1 MITVYG
7 VFQPAV
13 YILLKIPNADV
24 LTIKIRYCQPPPMTR
39 GGCSRPQQYDAH
51 SLQQRPATCDFQ
63 SDSVYWRSA
72 DSSTSPPAR
81 NMS

>member
-24 LTIKIRYCQPPPMTR
+24 LLTITISTA
-39 GGCSRPQQYDAH
+39 DH
-51 SLQQRPATCDFQ
+51 LQ
-63 SDSVYWRSA
+63 
-72 DSSTSPPAR
+72 
-81 NMS
+81 

>member
-24 LTIKIRYCQPPPMTR
+24 LTITIRGQPPPMTR
-39 GGCSRPQQYDAH
+39 RR
-51 SLQQRPATCDFQ
+51 LLKTPAVRCAFIATAACN
-63 SDSVYWRSA
+63 V
-72 DSSTSPPAR
+72 
-81 NMS
+81 

>member
-24 LTIKIRYCQPPPMTR
+24 LTITIRYCQPPPMTR
-39 GGCSRPQQYDAH
+39 RR
-51 SLQQRPATCDFQ
+51 LLKTPAVRCAFIATAACN
-63 SDSVYWRSA
+63 V
-72 DSSTSPPAR
+72 
-81 NMS
+81 